1 MCKLVDNYVPR
12 LPVRR
17 GGQRHQRF
25 PRAVRKLMLSKRK
38 AWKRW
43 KAAPNKTNKSV
54 FNTASRQYRKAAR
67 LFLANQENNLL
78 QVGSR
83 KFFTH
88 VSHQL
93 HQPQYICSLN
103 TASDLV
109 SDPSS
114 ICSVFSEEFSK
125 NFASPK
131 LQSTH
136 PEPHLE
142 PTTSPSI
149 ACVNVDIVSVRLVLY
164 QLRCSAAGPDGLPGI
179 FFKTL
184 AYWLAEPLC
193 TVFQQSV
200 HQGKIPDAWRQAKI
214 IPLYKGKGSKT
225 SPSSYRPISL
235 TSIASKLLERI
246 VASQLQDY
254 LSANK
259 LLCQQQHGFV
269 HRRSTATNLL
279 LCDSVIARHMNNKR
293 PCDLFTLDFSR
304 AFDKVSHSVLSTKLI
319 NLGIYGKLHKWRSWI
334 FSHTDLNLCH
344 LTVLNRNLHR

>member
-25 PRAVRKLMLSKRK
+25 PRAVRRLMLSKRK

-93 HQPQYICSLN
+93 HQLQYICSLN
-103 TASDLV
+103 TASDLI

-125 NFASPK
+125 NFAS
-131 LQSTH
+131 LSCNLH
-136 PEPHLE
+136 IL
-142 PTTSPSI
+142 
-149 ACVNVDIVSVRLVLY
+149 
-164 QLRCSAAGPDGLPGI
+164 
-179 FFKTL
+179 
-184 AYWLAEPLC
+184 
-193 TVFQQSV
+193 
-200 HQGKIPDAWRQAKI
+200 
-214 IPLYKGKGSKT
+214 
-225 SPSSYRPISL
+225 SL
-235 TSIASKLLERI
+235 TWSPLRRP
-246 VASQLQDY
+246 
-254 LSANK
+254 LS
-259 LLCQQQHGFV
+259 HV
-269 HRRSTATNLL
+269 
-279 LCDSVIARHMNNKR
+279 
-293 PCDLFTLDFSR
+293 
-304 AFDKVSHSVLSTKLI
+304 
-319 NLGIYGKLHKWRSWI
+319 
-334 FSHTDLNLCH
+334 
-344 LTVLNRNLHR
+344 